1 MFDPAAFPRCDQTV
15 AWAAL
20 QGHWQAHGQS
30 IDLRAMFAQDPSR
43 AERWAMDAPHMQVDL
58 SRAHWDVA
66 TFEHL
71 LALAKECRL
80 EDQRAAMFSG
90 EHVNHTEDRA
100 VLHTALRAPRGQAQH
115 SDLVHA
121 ELDRFLTFADQIRAS
136 AGGQQTGDIHDV
148 VCLGIG
154 GSYLGPQMVVS
165 ALQAYANPSL
175 KVHFVSNVDGQALAQ
190 VLNRIQ
196 AKHTLFVVVSKTFTT
211 AETLA
216 NAQTAKQW
224 FTDQGQTDVARH
236 FVACTTAVEAAQDFG
251 IKTTFAFWDWVGG
264 RYSMWSSVGLS
275 IALAIGSEAFRDL
288 LAGAHAMD
296 QHFAKTPLAKN
307 LPVCLGLMDVWYRNF
322 MGYSSKCI
330 SPYLEGLC
338 HLPAYLQQLVMESNG
353 KSVDR
358 QGQALPY
365 QTSDVIWGATGTNGQ
380 HAFFQMLHQGTE
392 AVPVEFILT
401 KAPVYAS
408 GNHFSEA
415 VKTRLLAQHQA
426 LLANALAQARTLMI
440 GRSQNELGADANAAH
455 RAMPGNR
462 PSISLLMGQLTPAS
476 LGALIA
482 LYEHRTFVSGAMWG
496 INSFDQWGVEAGKA
510 MCKTLLPLLV
520 HDAEQMPALH
530 EHVDALDGATAAM
543 IRRLR

>member
-1 MFDPAAFPRCDQTV
+1 V
-15 AWAAL
+15 
-20 QGHWQAHGQS
+20 
-30 IDLRAMFAQDPSR
+30 
-43 AERWAMDAPHMQVDL
+43 QVDM

-80 EDQRAAMFSG
+80 ADQAAAMLAG
-90 EHVNHTEDRA
+90 EHINHTENRA

-115 SDLVHA
+115 SELVHT
-121 ELDRFLTFADQIRAS
+121 ELDRFLAFADQIRAQ
-136 AGGQQTGDIHDV
+136 AGGNQAGDIHDV

-165 ALQAYANPSL
+165 ALQAYAHPALNL
-175 KVHFVSNVDGQALAQ
+175 HFVSNVDGQALAQ
-190 VLNRIQ
+190 VFSRIQ

-224 FTDQGQTDVARH
+224 FIDQGETNVAQH
-236 FVACTTAVEAAQDFG
+236 FVACTTAVDAAQAFG
-251 IKTTFAFWDWVGG
+251 ITTTFAFWDWVGG

-275 IALAIGSEAFRDL
+275 VALAIGSQAFRGL

-296 QHFAKTPLAKN
+296 QHFANTPLAQN
-307 LPVCLGLMDVWYRNF
+307 VPVCLGLMDVWYRNF
-322 MGYSSKCI
+322 MGYGSKCI

-380 HAFFQMLHQGTE
+380 HAFFQMLHQGTQ
-392 AVPVEFILT
+392 AVPVEFILA
-401 KAPVYAS
+401 KAPVYS
-408 GNHFSEA
+408 SSNPLSDA
-415 VKTRLLAQHQA
+415 VKAQLLSQHQA
-426 LLANALAQARTLMI
+426 LLANALAQARTLMT
-440 GRSQNELGADANAAH
+440 GRPQAELGGDVNAAH
-455 RAMPGNR
+455 RVMPGNR
-462 PSISLLMGQLTPAS
+462 PSISLLLDQLTPAA
-476 LGALIA
+476 LGALVA
-482 LYEHRTFVSGAMWG
+482 LYEHRTFVSGALWG

-510 MCKTLLPLLV
+510 MCKTLLPLLAS
-520 HDAEQMPALH
+520 DAETQPALAAQIN
-530 EHVDALDGATAAM
+530 ALDGATAAM